1 MSKIFNITSK
11 KEYSTPIIFVE
22 ELDKSDIL
30 TSSDNAK
37 RNMLEMF
44 SPGSNKDLFSSAWND
59 ISDVVNSGQ

>member
-22 ELDKSDIL
+22 ELDKRDIL
-30 TSSDNAK
+30 TISDNFQA
-37 RNMLEMF
+37 NLAQF
-44 SPGSNKDLFSSAWND
+44 APQGANKDLFSSAWND